1 MPVLS
6 KTVDFS
12 VYLIWYFT
20 IYMIWSIKHLLS
32 SINFD
37 ALKDFE
43 DAITSQALPWQSQ
56 IDTHP

>member
-1 MPVLS
+1 
-6 KTVDFS
+6 
-12 VYLIWYFT
+12 
-20 IYMIWSIKHLLS
+20 MIWSIKHLLS